1 MKKFICALPLIVIVS
16 TSPAIADNGN
26 LKIKTVKDMYN
37 SAIKSSRNGQDED
50 TLDTLFKYS
59 DRNLQNAV
67 ALSRI
72 SRMSDD
78 GMDLSD
84 CHSAYE
90 TLIINPSNGFSIDE
104 AQNINYKLLK
114 NGKVRAN
121 IEYTS
126 EYTGTKDF
134 SLQCNSDNC
143 KITDVFE
150 SDGYSGKLNAEK
162 LCR

>member
-1 MKKFICALPLIVIVS
+1 MKRVICVLPLMLMCMV
-16 TSPAIADNGN
+16 PALADSGD
-26 LKIKTVKDMYN
+26 LKIKTVKNMYN
-37 SAIKSSRNGQDED
+37 AAVKASLSGQDVD

-78 GMDLSD
+78 GMDLSE

-104 AQNINYKLLK
+104 AQNINYKLLN
-114 NGKVRAN
+114 NGKVRASVK
-121 IEYTS
+121 YTS
-126 EYTGTKDF
+126 EYTGIKDF
-134 SLQCNSDNC
+134 SLQCSSGSC
-143 KITDVFE
+143 KITDVLE

>member
-1 MKKFICALPLIVIVS
+1 MN
-16 TSPAIADNGN
+16 PAVADNGD
-26 LKIKTVKDMYN
+26 LKIKTVKNMYN

-59 DRNLQNAV
+59 DRDLQNAV

-104 AQNINYKLLK
+104 SQSINYKLLN
-114 NGKVRAN
+114 NGKVRASVK
-121 IEYTS
+121 YTAD
-126 EYTGTKDF
+126 YTGTKDF
-134 SLQCNSDNC
+134 SLQCSSGSC

>member
-1 MKKFICALPLIVIVS
+1 MKRVICVLPLLLMCMA
-16 TSPAIADNGN
+16 PALADSGD
-26 LKIKTVKDMYN
+26 LKIKTVKNMYN
-37 SAIKSSRNGQDED
+37 AAIKSSQDGQDDD
-50 TLDTLFKYS
+50 TLSTLFKYS
-59 DRNLQNAV
+59 DKGLQNAI

-72 SRMSDD
+72 SRMNDEGD
-78 GMDLSD
+78 GFSD

-104 AQNINYKLLK
+104 AQNISYKLLN

-121 IEYTS
+121 VKYTS
-126 EYTGTKDF
+126 KYSGIKDF
-134 SLQCNSDNC
+134 SLKCSSGSC

-150 SDGYSGKLNAEK
+150 SNGYSGKLNAEK

>member
-1 MKKFICALPLIVIVS
+1 MKRVICVLPLLVMFMV
-16 TSPAIADNGN
+16 PALADSGD
-26 LKIKTVKDMYN
+26 LKIKTVKNMYN
-37 SAIKSSRNGQDED
+37 AAIKSSQNGQDLD

-78 GMDLSD
+78 GMDLSE

-104 AQNINYKLLK
+104 AQNIKYKLLN
-114 NGKVRAN
+114 NGKVRASVKYSGN
-121 IEYTS
+121 
-126 EYTGTKDF
+126 YTGTKEF
-134 SLQCNSDNC
+134 SLQCSSGNC

-150 SDGYSGKLNAEK
+150 SNGYSGKLNAEK

>member
-1 MKKFICALPLIVIVS
+1 M
-16 TSPAIADNGN
+16 SPAIADNGD
-26 LKIKTVKDMYN
+26 LKIKTVKNMYN
-37 SAIKSSRNGQDED
+37 SAIKSSRNGQDLD

-59 DRNLQNAV
+59 DKSLQNAV

-78 GMDLSD
+78 GMDLSE

-104 AQNINYKLLK
+104 AQNVNYKLLK
-114 NGKVRAN
+114 NGKVRASVK
-121 IEYTS
+121 YTDS
-126 EYTGTKDF
+126 YTGAKDF
-134 SLQCNSDNC
+134 SLQCSSGSC

-150 SDGYSGKLNAEK
+150 SNGYSGKLNAEK